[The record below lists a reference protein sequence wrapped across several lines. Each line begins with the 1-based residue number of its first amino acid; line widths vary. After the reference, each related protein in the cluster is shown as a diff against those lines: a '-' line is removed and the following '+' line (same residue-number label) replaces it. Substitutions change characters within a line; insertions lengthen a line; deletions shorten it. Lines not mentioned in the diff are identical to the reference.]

1 MRLKIQ
7 YRIGFPQPHLSH
19 TILISISISISISM
33 IGPQCKCIHCLQ
45 YYLTDIQYF
54 QGKSYPLHLQILSDR
69 HAANN
74 TQKGCM
80 EDNVHYNTRNYSYLM
95 YAFLPTLSVSHLAP
109 LFPPNF
115 RGQSYMPAAADQCH
129 SIHIFTSFLSFLRR
143 HQQTSQD
150 SPDSTLA
157 CAELH
162 SEVQAFVKHYL
173 HWTALMP
180 ASVHPAVPYPSS
192 PHP

>member
-54 QGKSYPLHLQILSDR
+54 QGKTYPLHLQILSDR

-95 YAFLPTLSVSHLAP
+95 YAFLPTLSVFTLR
-109 LFPPNF
+109 LFFPQTSGVSLTCPP
-115 RGQSYMPAAADQCH
+115 
-129 SIHIFTSFLSFLRR
+129 
-143 HQQTSQD
+143 QQTSVIRFIYLLLSFPSCDATSKPPKIPQTRLWLVQ
-150 SPDSTLA
+150 SSTRRSRPL
-157 CAELH
+157 
-162 SEVQAFVKHYL
+162 
-173 HWTALMP
+173 
-180 ASVHPAVPYPSS
+180 
-192 PHP
+192 